1 MGSENE
7 SGDKKQESNSRNG
20 LKSIDQMSL
29 ISSLDQMT
37 TPFPKS
43 TLPGPLTDIPINE
56 FCSFVP
62 CDDHTDPPSGD
73 LEVVCYLCKSVPETW
88 NETIGEICRNDPCF
102 NPIRCQFCRVIHEI
116 HNNLL
121 SENLLNGSGE
131 GSGDG
136 SGDTSI
142 LVVEENAMK
151 NNSKHHCRYVWC
163 CPSRHICYEK
173 KHRIQNARKCVK
185 SWCCSYLQYCQLR
198 SGNKLYHKY

>member
-1 MGSENE
+1 MNGSGVGSENE
-7 SGDKKQESNSRNG
+7 SRDKKQESNSRNG

-29 ISSLDQMT
+29 MSSLDQMT

-43 TLPGPLTDIPINE
+43 TLPGSLTDIPINE

-102 NPIRCQFCRVIHEI
+102 NPISCEFCRVIYEI
-116 HNNLL
+116 NN
-121 SENLLNGSGE
+121 NLLNGSGE
-131 GSGDG
+131 E

-142 LVVEENAMK
+142 LGKEDELI
-151 NNSKHHCRYVWC
+151 NN
-163 CPSRHICYEK
+163 
-173 KHRIQNARKCVK
+173 KHRNC
-185 SWCCSYLQYCQLR
+185 
-198 SGNKLYHKY
+198 KYVC

>member
-1 MGSENE
+1 M
-7 SGDKKQESNSRNG
+7 
-20 LKSIDQMSL
+20 
-29 ISSLDQMT
+29 
-37 TPFPKS
+37 
-43 TLPGPLTDIPINE
+43 
-56 FCSFVP
+56 
-62 CDDHTDPPSGD
+62 
-73 LEVVCYLCKSVPETW
+73 PETTTA
-88 NETIGEICRNDPCF
+88 TIGEICKNDPCYS
-102 NPIRCQFCRVIHEI
+102 PIRCQFCRVIHEI

-121 SENLLNGSGE
+121 SENLLN

-173 KHRIQNARKCVK
+173 KDRSQNARKCVK